1 LKNED
6 IHTDQQLQGLFQSFE
21 PPLPKGAWE
30 GIEDSMNRKQRRRV
44 ALWWIAAVA
53 ALAGCISGLWFV
65 LSDTQYTQKSVKKQ
79 EMTVNTP
86 SDSQIK
92 PSKNAETI
100 STQDN
105 IGKKD
110 IQTGRVKVNQIQNE
124 PISNNPAI
132 PENYEPN
139 RVGLEP
145 VWESKSGQVALP
157 DPFGLRLTPQQWP
170 AVNDVRAVK
179 IAVKE
184 AQKVA
189 DSMKANMGKWTLSAA
204 LYQMQTGN
212 GYAVNPEYSRYVH
225 KNYLS
230 RMKEGEL
237 NMGGTGFAIHLGYQ
251 MNQKYAIT
259 GGVQFRQLNIRQQ
272 FNFTDEVPV
281 TLMPGNTPDE
291 FGNYPII
298 GYFGNAGSVTY
309 SGFQRNTIVEIPL
322 GMNADF
328 RVTPKWSVK
337 PAIFVNTGFVGG
349 INGFTLDYQQL
360 QLTAQRSEWF
370 RKVQMSGSLSLGAF
384 RQINR
389 KLQWGATIGGTRMLT
404 PAYIPNASVR
414 PRNHSLG
421 IGTQLNW
428 RID

>member
-1 LKNED
+1 MKNED

-30 GIEDSMNRKQRRRV
+30 GIEDTMNRKRRRRV
-44 ALWWIAAVA
+44 AFWWIAAA
-53 ALAGCISGLWFV
+53 AVLVGCISGLWFV
-65 LSDTQYTQKSVKKQ
+65 LSDTQNTHKSVKKQ
-79 EMTVNTP
+79 ETTVNTP
-86 SDSQIK
+86 SDSPIK
-92 PSKNAETI
+92 PSENAETI
-100 STQDN
+100 ITSESHS
-105 IGKKD
+105 KKD
-110 IQTGRVKVNQIQNE
+110 IQTGGVTVNQIQNE

-139 RVGLEP
+139 QVGLEP
-145 VWESKSGQVALP
+145 VLESKPGQVVLP
-157 DPFGLRLTPQQWP
+157 HPFGLRLTPQQWP
-170 AVNDVRAVK
+170 AVNEVRAVK
-179 IAVKE
+179 IAIKE
-184 AQKVA
+184 QQKVA
-189 DSMKANMGKWTLSAA
+189 DSLKANMGKWTLSAA
-204 LYQMQTGN
+204 VHQMQTGS

-237 NMGGTGFAIHLGYQ
+237 NMGGTGFAIHLGYR
-251 MNQKYAIT
+251 MNQKYAVT
-259 GGVQFRQLNIRQQ
+259 LGAQFRQLNIRQQ

-328 RVTPKWSVK
+328 RITSKWSVK
-337 PAIFVNTGFVGG
+337 PAISVNTGFVGG

-360 QLTAQRSEWF
+360 QITAQRSEWF
-370 RKVQMSGSLSLGAF
+370 RKVQMSGSLSMGAF
-384 RQINR
+384 RQISR
-389 KLQWGATIGGTRMLT
+389 KMQWGATLGGTRMLT

-421 IGTQLNW
+421 IGTQLIW